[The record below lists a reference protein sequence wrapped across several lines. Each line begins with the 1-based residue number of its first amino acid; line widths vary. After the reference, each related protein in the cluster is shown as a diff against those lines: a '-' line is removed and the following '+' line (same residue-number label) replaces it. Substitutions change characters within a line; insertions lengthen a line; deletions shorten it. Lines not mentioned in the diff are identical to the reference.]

1 MIFVLL
7 VPRKLTMTQ
16 RERCNVPLVQMGPPP
31 PVHTAAGIVIAILDL
46 HLKTSHPRRVCI
58 LVLSVKLENSKMS
71 FGIRNVQYAAD
82 VLSPMS
88 V

>member
-1 MIFVLL
+1 MTFALL
-7 VPRKLTMTQ
+7 VRRKRTITQ
-16 RERCNVPLVQMGPPP
+16 REHCNVLLVQMGPPP

-46 HLKTSHPRRVCI
+46 RLKTSHPRRVCI

-82 VLSPMS
+82 VLLPIS